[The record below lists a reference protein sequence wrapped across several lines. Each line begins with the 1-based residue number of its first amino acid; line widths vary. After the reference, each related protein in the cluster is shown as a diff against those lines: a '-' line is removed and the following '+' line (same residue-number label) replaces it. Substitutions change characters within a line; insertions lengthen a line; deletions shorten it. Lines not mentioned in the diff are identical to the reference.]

1 MASALEIRRTVVI
14 GSGPAGLTAAIYA
27 ARAGLKPLVLAGST
41 PGGQLTLTS
50 EVENFPGFRKG
61 ILGPELMENML
72 EQAKFCGA
80 EVLWESATRIAGP
93 RPSPP
98 GGEGRDEQGESGVR
112 GRPFTVTTDGGQA
125 VQTHTVIYATGA
137 APRYLGLASEKKYM
151 PPNGSGVTSCAVCDG
166 SFYKKRPVAVVGG
179 GDSAMEEA
187 TYLSNLCSTVTI
199 IHRREGFRAS
209 KVMLERARAKANLQW
224 ELNQVVDE
232 ILGDPQKKAVTGLR
246 LKNVK
251 DGSMKEIQVAAV
263 FMAIGHIPATAILK
277 GLVEL
282 DEEGFIKCDSQQQT
296 NAPGF
301 FAAGDCHD
309 RRYRQAVTAAG
320 MGCKAALEA
329 ERFLTHE
336 GLI

>member
-1 MASALEIRRTVVI
+1 
-14 GSGPAGLTAAIYA
+14 
-27 ARAGLKPLVLAGST
+27 
-41 PGGQLTLTS
+41 
-50 EVENFPGFRKG
+50 
-61 ILGPELMENML
+61 MENML

-93 RPSPP
+93 RP
-98 GGEGRDEQGESGVR
+98 
-112 GRPFTVTTDGGQA
+112 FTVTTDGGQD
-125 VQTHTVIYATGA
+125 VRTHTVIYATGA

-187 TYLSNLCSTVTI
+187 TYLSNLCSTVTVV
-199 IHRREGFRAS
+199 HRREGFRAS
-209 KVMLERARAKANLQW
+209 KVMLERAHAKPNLRW

-232 ILGDPQKKAVTGLR
+232 ILGDPRKKAVTGLR
-246 LKNVK
+246 LRNVK
-251 DGSMKEIQVAAV
+251 DGSTKEVQVAAV

-277 GLVEL
+277 GFVEL